1 MSERLCLPPPP
12 SIAFDATRTRGRELS
27 FRVSSD
33 QWRGRRRR
41 RALSTL
47 RIGLAVADVA
57 MPGVTRVSELKL
69 AFVAPLAWP
78 PSWDGG
84 AEAGRGDLVRRRGPC
99 SVDDGPDKKPLDRH
113 CTVVA
118 AVAACRR

>member
-1 MSERLCLPPPP
+1 MSDREIVFA
-12 SIAFDATRTRGRELS
+12 SSTFDRVRRDVRGRGTE
-27 FRVSSD
+27 SSPFVRPVAV
-33 QWRGRRRR
+33 RGRHRRR

-78 PSWDGG
+78 PSWDGRP
-84 AEAGRGDLVRRRGPC
+84 GRGSATSM
-99 SVDDGPDKKPLDRH
+99 SVTH
-113 CTVVA
+113 CVHTPFPYPPPALRNMQVVMTE
-118 AVAACRR
+118 